1 MSTRR
6 ISESPRLSLQEEV
19 PISRPRFDPRQRVQ
33 TGPRTNERIRIP
45 EVRVI
50 GAEGEMLGVMETRD
64 ALRIAREKDLD
75 LVEVNPKA
83 FPPVCKIMDFGKFKY
98 EESKKTREAKKKQTV
113 VKLKEIKLRPKTD
126 DHDIDFK
133 VKHIRNFIAAGDK
146 VKITVRFRGREITHP
161 ETAQRQFETILDR
174 VKDVAI
180 VESSSRMEGRA
191 MIVLLAPRPAGSKG
205 GPPLPAARAQTTV
218 QPRRE
223 QAPVEVVAPEVDDDE
238 DDDDDDAP
246 DDAEAAEAA
255 EVEAAA
261 SVPPPPAAPA
271 AANAAAAPAAAAASV
286 PAAAAASVP
295 AAAAPAAA
303 PVAAAAPA
311 AAPTPTA
318 EPAAPAAKPK
328 PARTG
333 TTKKK

>member
-1 MSTRR
+1 
-6 ISESPRLSLQEEV
+6 
-19 PISRPRFDPRQRVQ
+19 
-33 TGPRTNERIRIP
+33 
-45 EVRVI
+45 
-50 GAEGEMLGVMETRD
+50 MLGVMETRD

-205 GPPLPAARAQTTV
+205 GPPLPAGRPAQAP

-223 QAPVEVVAPEVDDDE
+223 QAPVAAPVTVEEDDDDE
-238 DDDDDDAP
+238 DDDDEL
-246 DDAEAAEAA
+246 DDAETAEAA
-255 EVEAAA
+255 EVAAA
-261 SVPPPPAAPA
+261 SVPPA
-271 AANAAAAPAAAAASV
+271 
-286 PAAAAASVP
+286 
-295 AAAAPAAA
+295 AAA
-303 PVAAAAPA
+303 PVAAAPVVAAPVA
-311 AAPTPTA
+311 AAPVAAAPVAAAPVAAAPVAAAPEPTPAPAPEPTP
-318 EPAAPAAKPK
+318 EPAASAAKPK
-328 PARTG
+328 AVRTG
-333 TTKKK
+333 TAKKK

>member
-1 MSTRR
+1 
-6 ISESPRLSLQEEV
+6 
-19 PISRPRFDPRQRVQ
+19 
-33 TGPRTNERIRIP
+33 
-45 EVRVI
+45 
-50 GAEGEMLGVMETRD
+50 MLGVMETRD

-161 ETAQRQFETILDR
+161 ETAQRQFEAILDR

-205 GPPLPAARAQTTV
+205 GPPLPAGRVAPAP

-223 QAPVEVVAPEVDDDE
+223 QAPVAAPVELDAGDDDDDE
-238 DDDDDDAP
+238 DDDDAL
-246 DDAEAAEAA
+246 DDAETAEAA

-261 SVPPPPAAPA
+261 SVPPPAP
-271 AANAAAAPAAAAASV
+271 V
-286 PAAAAASVP
+286 VE
-295 AAAAPAAA
+295 A
-303 PVAAAAPA
+303 PVAAAPAPA
-311 AAPTPTA
+311 PEPAPAPA
-318 EPAAPAAKPK
+318 PEPAPAPAAPAAKAPRASA
-328 PARTG
+328 P
-333 TTKKK
+333 KKK